1 MPPSAL
7 HMLARRARPAP
18 RACLELTFFSGMVHG
33 APNFDGSLHSV
44 RAPATLIED
53 CSAVRA
59 SFLAGVGRA
68 GWLWLACHFVSSIW
82 RAVSPHGTP
91 KPRQKRCKWRQMAS
105 FLHFVS
111 HTISVPLST
120 SLSSSLE
127 HDAHAAACTPPS
139 SLIPSCALLS
149 AGAMPCDRC
158 GSDEHNADA
167 CPLPQAFATG

>member
-1 MPPSAL
+1 MKRETRGPSCVGPRRRAAGASSCTTL
-7 HMLARRARPAP
+7 HMLACRARLAF

-68 GWLWLACHFVSSIW
+68 GWLWLACHSVWSIW

-105 FLHFVS
+105 FLRFVS

-139 SLIPSCALLS
+139 SLTSSLCFTVGRSIL
-149 AGAMPCDRC
+149 
-158 GSDEHNADA
+158 
-167 CPLPQAFATG
+167 